1 MTEMSGP
8 SSQQS
13 APLPTSGFTKFPEL
27 PTELQLKIWN
37 YAARVPRA
45 LELQYCIVDRKF
57 LTFQHPPAILHTCK
71 VSREFALGPVYHL
84 SFGTDRHP
92 PTTYFNPFYDTIYFG
107 SRQYDDEIAFIVN
120 HFYQQ
125 SGSLGPR
132 DQIQS
137 LAIAEHLWRYDYPGN
152 PVSSPRP
159 SVSGSGTI
167 VRFHQ
172 SFPHLKELIF
182 VKSRPVPDGSEDEIE
197 AHWENFNGISL
208 VDSTCRDVVTDPNF
222 VLKALI
228 SVFQTAKEVHA
239 DELFPEVKVMTYGF
253 SGITP

>member
-1 MTEMSGP
+1 MIEMSEP
-8 SSQQS
+8 SLQRS
-13 APLPTSGFTKFPEL
+13 APLPTSVFTKFPEL

-71 VSREFALGPVYHL
+71 VSREISQGLYHL

-107 SRQYDDEIAFIVN
+107 SRQYDDEIAFIVK

-125 SGSLGPR
+125 SGSLEPR

-137 LAIAEHLWRYDYPGN
+137 LAMAEHLWRYDYPGN

-159 SVSGSGTI
+159 SVSGDGTI

-197 AHWENFNGISL
+197 GYSENYNGISL
-208 VDSTCRDVVTDPNF
+208 VDSTCRAAETDPNF

-253 SGITP
+253 SCATP

>member
-1 MTEMSGP
+1 MIEMSGP

-13 APLPTSGFTKFPEL
+13 APLLTSVFTKFPEL
-27 PTELQLKIWN
+27 PAEIQLKIWN

-57 LTFQHPPAILHTCK
+57 LTFQHPPAILHASSD
-71 VSREFALGPVYHL
+71 SRTIGLGIYHL
-84 SFGTDRHP
+84 SFGTDKHP

-107 SRQYDDEIAFIVN
+107 FRQYDDEIAFMVE

-125 SGSLGPR
+125 SGSLDPR

-159 SVSGSGTI
+159 FVSGSGTI

-253 SGITP
+253 SFTSN